1 MHVHVRLCGLT
12 FSLPLCVKIWHLQ
25 TTLTEKL
32 DMWVSRF
39 ETDAEAKAKELE
51 NLKASRAADLGRLQ
65 VLPLAPFDTKHE
77 ARSKT

>member
-1 MHVHVRLCGLT
+1 
-12 FSLPLCVKIWHLQ
+12 
-25 TTLTEKL
+25 
-32 DMWVSRF
+32 MWVSRF